1 MERLYTR
8 WGKVLDANDILQEYP
23 RPLLRRDSYVN
34 LNGYWDYAFTKEFKK
49 PERYD
54 GRILVPFSPETV
66 LSGVERQLKP
76 DEYLWYR
83 RQFDCAMQNAGTRL
97 ILHFGAVDQACR
109 VYVWKRGRQA
119 CGRISPLFRRHHEV
133 PTLRKASVNAG
144 GNRSKDRSRTVRR
157 LPWSRGD

>member
-1 MERLYTR
+1 MEQLYTR
-8 WGKVLDANDILQEYP
+8 WGRALDANGILQEYP
-23 RPLLRRDSYVN
+23 RPLLRRGSYVN

-49 PERYD
+49 PETYD

-83 RQFDCAMQNAGTRL
+83 RQIDCAIQNDGMRL

-109 VYVWKRGRQA
+109 VYVNGKEAARHAG
-119 CGRISPLFRRHHEV
+119 GYLPFFRRYHEV
-133 PTLRKASVNAG
+133 PSLREIRVNTG
-144 GNRSKDRSRTVRR
+144 
-157 LPWSRGD
+157 